1 MENKETVNNS
11 TITVD
16 GIEFKESEMNPNQ
29 RYLTSQCKDLMGKKA
44 RIEFELDQIQASLN
58 VFQQALIEATKEK
71 ASEVLNPEDK
81 KSKENNND

>member
-1 MENKETVNNS
+1 MENKETVDNS

-16 GIEFKESEMNPNQ
+16 GVEFKESEMTPNQ
-29 RYLTSQCKDLMGKKA
+29 RYLTSQCKDLTGKKA
-44 RIEFELDQIQASLN
+44 RIEFELDQILASLN